1 MDGAAQGR
9 RSHGV
14 DVVIDFVERH
24 RGAYEVIE
32 HRDTL
37 AATSEARASGTA
49 PERMG
54 KTVLLH
60 DHDGFRVAVI
70 PASEQ
75 LDLHKAIC
83 GWRARMRSNASFR
96 RSTLARCRHSARY
109 WSPRDPRQAP
119 A

>member
-1 MDGAAQGR
+1 VDGAAQGR

-37 AATSEARASGTA
+37 AATSEARASGTE
-49 PERMG
+49 PERMT
-54 KTVLLH
+54 KTVVLH

-75 LDLHKAIC
+75 
-83 GWRARMRSNASFR
+83 G
-96 RSTLARCRHSARY
+96 
-109 WSPRDPRQAP
+109 
-119 A
+119 